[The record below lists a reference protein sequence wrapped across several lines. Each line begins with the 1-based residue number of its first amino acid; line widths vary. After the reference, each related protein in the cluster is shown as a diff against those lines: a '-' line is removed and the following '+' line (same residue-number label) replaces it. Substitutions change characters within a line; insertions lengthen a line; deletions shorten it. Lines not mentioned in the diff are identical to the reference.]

1 MKRADALKPDCLRES
16 GFMFR
21 TVEGKC
27 VLPDVI
33 EFKDKNEATVTTVRA
48 GELTLNLYEPSRTV
62 KNSQH

>member
-1 MKRADALKPDCLRES
+1 
-16 GFMFR
+16 MFR